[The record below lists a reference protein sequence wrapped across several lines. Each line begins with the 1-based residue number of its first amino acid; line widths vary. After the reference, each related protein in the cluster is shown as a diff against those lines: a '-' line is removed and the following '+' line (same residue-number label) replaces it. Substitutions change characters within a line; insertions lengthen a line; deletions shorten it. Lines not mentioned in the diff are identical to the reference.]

1 MYTLLATV
9 FLCRRYVL
17 FIIFICKPP
26 SGFNNSLQNDTV
38 GEKKVNERNR
48 EIDNLELALRT
59 RERDALTERV
69 LKGSSLTRINLANL
83 VNLSKTTSSD

>member
-1 MYTLLATV
+1 MFYSS
-9 FLCRRYVL
+9 FLYV
-17 FIIFICKPP
+17 KTTP
-26 SGFNNSLQNDTV
+26 SGFNKSLQNDTD
-38 GEKKVNERNR
+38 GEKKVNERNK
-48 EIDNLELALRT
+48 EIDNLELDLGT